1 MAETRH
7 EDGLLTLYLAVWTAE
22 SLPEFVAGEC
32 KAHCFVGSAVSG
44 YGRQDLISAVRE
56 GLNGR
61 HLGRSV
67 FS

>member
-7 EDGLLTLYLAVWTAE
+7 EDGLLMLYLAISRAE

-44 YGRQDLISAVRE
+44 YVRQDLISAGRE

-61 HLGRSV
+61 HLELSV